1 MRSDALDITLESRR
15 DTIWISLAGPFHN
28 AQAPNIREKIETL
41 LVDGNRE
48 FVLNLDGVTE
58 VDTAVVETFIR
69 ILNTVRSKQGA
80 LRLVFR
86 NETVSKA
93 FQPFKHL
100 FLIYP
105 DNQSVDGGGIF
116 SALKRQSRTLFRKTG
131 VRISRP
137 VALFLLVALCGWF
150 ISLLFIIQIQNKR
163 LTEQAIELHAVT
175 QSKTELDAEV
185 TALRERVKPLEQLG
199 IIADSK

>member
-1 MRSDALDITLESRR
+1 
-15 DTIWISLAGPFHN
+15 
-28 AQAPNIREKIETL
+28 
-41 LVDGNRE
+41 
-48 FVLNLDGVTE
+48 VLNLEGVTE
-58 VDTAVVETFIR
+58 VDTMVAETFLR
-69 ILNTVRSKQGA
+69 ILNTVRSKKGE

-86 NETVSKA
+86 NEPVSKA

-105 DNQSVDGGGIF
+105 DSQSVEGGGIF
-116 SALKRQSRTLFRKTG
+116 STLKRQSRTLFRKTG

-163 LTEQAIELHAVT
+163 LTEQGIELHAVT
-175 QSKTELDAEV
+175 LNKNELEAEV
-185 TALRERVKPLEQLG
+185 TILRERVRPLEQLG
-199 IIADSK
+199 IIADSSRN